1 MRTVTPP
8 REWRDPLTGSSI
20 CAGKGPRLVGGTFL
34 CLRRAGLTLGED
46 DPCPSNR
53 VAVSVNSAAARS
65 TSDRSPGRGQEN
77 LLAAPAK
84 ALLAKVR
91 PRNAAGRAR
100 RRVAAELI
108 SDLERIYRRTKEADN
123 ELKELVAA
131 TGTTLMDLHGI
142 VPSGAARLLVEVG
155 DVTRFP
161 NRAHFASWNR
171 SAYRR
176 LLQRPG

>member
-1 MRTVTPP
+1 M
-8 REWRDPLTGSSI
+8 
-20 CAGKGPRLVGGTFL
+20 
-34 CLRRAGLTLGED
+34 
-46 DPCPSNR
+46 
-53 VAVSVNSAAARS
+53 NSAAARS